1 MLLGNLEKEV
11 VVLRSSQDNYDTRFR
26 HLDEEKERITVHTE
40 EEIKRLQMQ
49 VDELERDK
57 KELRNQLISKKE
69 DESRKVRGKEEQLYL
84 RIEELEKNVQEER

>member
-1 MLLGNLEKEV
+1 M
-11 VVLRSSQDNYDTRFR
+11 
-26 HLDEEKERITVHTE
+26 
-40 EEIKRLQMQ
+40 
-49 VDELERDK
+49 DELERDK